1 MSTADNEEVLSDPEE
16 PDEVQE
22 ENEDVKIYISLHHVF
37 EGIWMIPT
45 IIPEDL
51 SVWGINNKNNNMKIT

>member
-22 ENEDVKIYISLHHVF
+22 ENEDVKKNIYLCIMFLKAF
-37 EGIWMIPT
+37 E
-45 IIPEDL
+45 
-51 SVWGINNKNNNMKIT
+51 